1 MSSHDSYSKIVNLLY
16 DMTNR
21 CLIHIKSITVFL
33 EFCENIFIIASVIF
47 GSALA
52 ILSPNKTFNMF
63 KSMIY
68 TSLFKSILISM
79 HKSHIHFYFLLRKN
93 CSVIALK
100 LFSYYLIT
108 LIRDSMQGFREL
120 LKASLLQ

>member
-16 DMTNR
+16 DMTNQ
-21 CLIHIKSITVFL
+21 CLIHFKSITVFL

-63 KSMIY
+63 VY
-68 TSLFKSILISM
+68 DL
-79 HKSHIHFYFLLRKN
+79 Y
-93 CSVIALK
+93 IA
-100 LFSYYLIT
+100 I
-108 LIRDSMQGFREL
+108 
-120 LKASLLQ
+120 